1 MLGFYGEEEVN
12 FDESASVDPGSTF
25 QPTVPMET
33 STVQP
38 KEENVVSVI
47 FENFR

>member
-1 MLGFYGEEEVN
+1 MLGFYGEEEVQ
-12 FDESASVDPGSTF
+12 FDENPSVDPGTTF

-33 STVQP
+33 SSTLQP

-47 FENFR
+47 TEN